1 MTIDVNSLTIQK
13 ENGTELLEDI
23 TLEISDGETVVLCGE
38 PGSGKTL
45 LSKAI
50 KDILP
55 DNLEKTGEI
64 KASNSPGYLF
74 QTPRKQILRRKA
86 IDDLAFELENKK
98 IEPKKIR
105 ERIEKY
111 ASEYGIE
118 NLLQRETEELSSGE
132 AAMVALTQVLISK
145 PDTIILDEP
154 LTQLDYQNQKVMI
167 RQIKKLQEKGKT
179 LIITEH
185 NMEDLF
191 PITDRIVLLKDGK
204 VKSKGRPDSLI
215 KELYSEGVRLPIKR
229 EMEAEGI
236 RFEDSN

>member
-1 MTIDVNSLTIQK
+1 MTIDVKSLTIQK
-13 ENGTELLEDI
+13 KDETKLLEDVSLKI
-23 TLEISDGETVVLCGE
+23 NDGETVILCGE

-55 DNLEKTGEI
+55 KNLEKKGEI
-64 KASNSPGYLF
+64 KTSNSPGYLF
-74 QTPRKQILRRKA
+74 QTPRKQILRRKV

-105 ERIEKY
+105 ERIEKF
-111 ASEYGIE
+111 AEEYGIKH
-118 NLLQRETEELSSGE
+118 LLQRKTEELSSGE

-145 PDTIILDEP
+145 PNTIILDEP

-167 RQIKKLQEKGKT
+167 QQIKKLQENGKT

-191 PITDRIVLLKDGK
+191 SITDRIVLLKNGK
-204 VKSKGRPDSLI
+204 VESEGKPNSLI
-215 KELYSEGVRLPIKR
+215 EELYSEGVRLPIER
-229 EMEAEGI
+229 EMEAEGVD
-236 RFEDSN
+236 FEDSS

>member
-13 ENGTELLEDI
+13 KDGTELLEDI
-23 TLEISDGETVVLCGE
+23 NLKISEGETVVLCGE

-50 KDILP
+50 KNILP
-55 DNLEKTGEI
+55 KNLEKKGEI
-64 KASNSPGYLF
+64 KAPNSPGYLF
-74 QTPRKQILRRKA
+74 QTPRKQILRRKV

-98 IEPKKIR
+98 IEPEKIG
-105 ERIEKY
+105 ERIEEY
-111 ASEYGIE
+111 AEEYGIK
-118 NLLQRETEELSSGE
+118 NLLHRETKELSSGE
-132 AAMVALTQVLISK
+132 VAMVALIQVLISK

-167 RQIKKLQEKGKT
+167 QQIERLQEKGKT

-191 PITDRIVLLKDGK
+191 SIADRIVLLKNGK
-204 VKSKGRPDSLI
+204 VKSGGEPGSLI
-215 KELYSEGVRLPIKR
+215 EELYSEGVRLPIKR
-229 EMEAEGI
+229 EMEAEGVK
-236 RFEDSN
+236 FEDSN